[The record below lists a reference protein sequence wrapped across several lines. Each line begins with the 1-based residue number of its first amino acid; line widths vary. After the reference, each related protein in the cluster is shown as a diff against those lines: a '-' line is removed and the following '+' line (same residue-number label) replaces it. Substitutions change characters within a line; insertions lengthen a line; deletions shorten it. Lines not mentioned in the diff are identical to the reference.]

1 MAITVE
7 KPRLPVENTEE
18 QHLACAILIDTSGA
32 MAGYEDKLYE
42 ALAAMKQAIEDD
54 DIARERIE
62 ICLICFNDDVREE
75 YPWGP
80 ISEMDIPRIKCNG
93 GQSTHAA
100 VEFALRRVEERKADY
115 KKNGVT
121 YMRPWLWLLSNG
133 GSDDDDNGS
142 FQALLEALKKRQLKF
157 FGVAIGEQTNEAEL
171 AGVFKHGRIL
181 RVGKDNLAEGIERM
195 FEYVVGDDWIPHP
208 GFGEKVHL
216 PLPSVAVEFIEVDA

>member
-42 ALAAMKQAIEDD
+42 ALAAMKQAFEDD

-100 VEFALRRVEERKADY
+100 VEFALRRVETWKEERK
-115 KKNGVT
+115 KNLVT
-121 YMRPWLWLLSNG
+121 YMQPWLWLLSNG

-142 FQALLEALKKRQLKF
+142 FQALLEAQKKRKLKF
-157 FGVAIGEQTNEAEL
+157 FGVPIGEQANQAEL
-171 AGVFKHGRIL
+171 AGILKHGWIF
-181 RVGKDNLAEGIERM
+181 RVGKDNFAAALYIQYAPNAPITSQIE
-195 FEYVVGDDWIPHP
+195 P
-208 GFGEKVHL
+208 GSKVNL
-216 PLPSVAVEFIEVDA
+216 PAPENGMAVEFIEVDA